1 MSRFNRFPPSVRY
14 LVARLRRW
22 TQPSVWAPLAVM
34 LAGGMFIW
42 EVTINPER
50 LSMDDKAGVRSNNP
64 ILGDLSAD
72 DSAIA
77 AEIDSGPV
85 LVDELNRSNSAL
97 GALNSPL
104 VKGKGLFDEIR
115 ARGLDIPKLPAAP
128 KKAVPNLSASD
139 LGLTNP
145 VVTAT
150 GNDPQ
155 NLNSPNSSTTAALIP
170 ASGVGQVPGFG
181 SIAPDL
187 TTTSATLPQ
196 SSIGTGINPP
206 KPNENPIPLSPLQ
219 AAMQKYQYRA
229 ANPNEA
235 TAATQNPATSGILP
249 DRSAAPGISANSP
262 TLLPTPATAQI
273 GANPANFQTAPA
285 AIVPPTNTII
295 SDSQQF
301 LNPGATAPASNSEW
315 APRLPEIPGTPA
327 VPATVALPRNPYQT
341 NLSGPGWT
349 TEMQPAPLPATL
361 SPVPQAPDANQLRLP
376 GGIRDSKVVS
386 PEFSPNS
393 ANSEYQQGQPN
404 RWNVPAQQPNFGSVP
419 QNLNGGGQPIQP
431 QPFAVPR
438 QIPGRYIGGGE
449 INTFA
454 DP

>member
-1 MSRFNRFPPSVRY
+1 
-14 LVARLRRW
+14 
-22 TQPSVWAPLAVM
+22 M

-50 LSMDDKAGVRSNNP
+50 LSMDDKAAVRSNNP
-64 ILGDLSAD
+64 MVGDLSAD

-85 LVDELNRSNSAL
+85 LVDELNRSNAAL

-115 ARGLDIPKLPAAP
+115 ARGLDIPKLPAATN
-128 KKAVPNLSASD
+128 KAVPDISASD

-150 GNDPQ
+150 GNGLQ
-155 NLNSPNSSTTAALIP
+155 NFNSQNSSTTGALIP
-170 ASGVGQVPGFG
+170 AGGVGQVPGIG
-181 SIAPDL
+181 SNAPDL
-187 TTTSATLPQ
+187 ATAAATLPQ
-196 SSIGTGINPP
+196 SSIVPGIDPP
-206 KPNENPIPLSPLQ
+206 KPNGNPIPLSSLQ
-219 AAMQKYQYRA
+219 AAMQKYQA
-229 ANPNEA
+229 VNPNQTNGNE
-235 TAATQNPATSGILP
+235 NPATSGILP
-249 DRSAAPGISANSP
+249 DRTAASGISANSP
-262 TLLPTPATAQI
+262 NLLPTLATPQI

-285 AIVPPTNTII
+285 AVVPPTTTII

-315 APRLPEIPGTPA
+315 APRLPEIPATPA
-327 VPATVALPRNPYQT
+327 VPATVALPRSPYQT

-349 TEMQPAPLPATL
+349 AEMQPAPLPATL
-361 SPVPQAPDANQLRLP
+361 SPVPQAPNGAQLRLP
-376 GGIRDSKVVS
+376 GGIRDSKIVS

-419 QNLNGGGQPIQP
+419 QNLKVGGQPIQP